1 MDENR
6 TKKKA
11 NQNILDVVEWMLAI
25 DFDLFEVRR
34 VRHDLLH
41 KDFPDSEIIAIGL
54 SRGD

>member
-11 NQNILDVVEWMLAI
+11 NQNSLDIVEWMLAI
-25 DFDLFEVRR
+25 DFDSFEVRR
-34 VRHDLLH
+34 ARHDLFR